1 MDKKFS
7 PINIPYGYCL
17 NPSGPENRNPYP
29 GSATYG
35 SQPDP
40 CLNFNNNK
48 INLAP
53 GLYYPPGLDTLNKIN
68 EPAINSL
75 DHFFLNGTSTV
86 GTVGTVGTSQFTQVD
101 YSIPSLQTVRPPE
114 TFKNSYI
121 NLASD
126 TLHVLPDAILSVFF
140 SDSNIDHLR
149 GVVVQKVKEITGQSG
164 VAGSP
169 DGVTIMTPSM
179 DDFFHYMINIY
190 KNYTIYNGSI
200 CFVNLQQ
207 KSDIKTEISKLN
219 SNILQDYISKMVS
232 QINMYIYYYKDA
244 SQIPEQLSVPVL
256 TSMKGS
262 KSLEYNAAG
271 FMPSNSMGIASY
283 NEVGNIM

>member
-1 MDKKFS
+1 MDSKFN
-7 PINIPYGYCL
+7 PVNIPYGYCL
-17 NPSGPENRNPYP
+17 NSSDPWHRNAYP
-29 GSATYG
+29 TTKTYG

-86 GTVGTVGTSQFTQVD
+86 GTPGTSQFTQVD
-101 YSIPSLQTVRPPE
+101 YSIPSLQTVRPSE

-179 DDFFHYMINIY
+179 DDFFHYMIN
-190 KNYTIYNGSI
+190 
-200 CFVNLQQ
+200 
-207 KSDIKTEISKLN
+207 
-219 SNILQDYISKMVS
+219 
-232 QINMYIYYYKDA
+232 
-244 SQIPEQLSVPVL
+244 
-256 TSMKGS
+256 
-262 KSLEYNAAG
+262 
-271 FMPSNSMGIASY
+271 
-283 NEVGNIM
+283 